1 MASSMGR
8 PMTGAV
14 QVRSIIKQSNVQI
27 RSCIVFVRL
36 FFFIISVYYIC
47 IFCYLQMYQDG
58 SARPMTAVK
67 AAGYTS
73 SLSRGEFKVVCFIYC
88 LLRVDND

>member
-1 MASSMGR
+1 M
-8 PMTGAV
+8 
-14 QVRSIIKQSNVQI
+14 
-27 RSCIVFVRL
+27 L
-36 FFFIISVYYIC
+36 DYFFIIRVYYIC

-58 SARPMTAVK
+58 SARPMTAVR

-73 SLSRGEFKVVCFIYC
+73 ALSRGEFKEVVCFIYF

>member
-1 MASSMGR
+1 MF
-8 PMTGAV
+8 T
-14 QVRSIIKQSNVQI
+14 IY
-27 RSCIVFVRL
+27 VFFV
-36 FFFIISVYYIC
+36 I
-47 IFCYLQMYQDG
+47 LQMYQDG

-88 LLRVDND
+88 LLRVDNDYDNNELLLYTSGIGTVECF